1 MLVDEQLLI
10 RGTMKYVFWIIMC
23 CCVFHAQAQTRIDLS
38 LFIDGKDRE
47 VIIVKPS
54 GNVPPG
60 GYPIVFMFHGTGGN
74 GEKFFS
80 VSQWKEKG
88 EKEKF
93 ITVFPSSL
101 SYCVFEDGKEQKTTK
116 WHIAELDS
124 IACPGQRLANDI
136 NFVRAIIDTIIR
148 SVPVNT
154 AKIFATGFSNG
165 GAFVSKL
172 AVEMSDVFAAVAP
185 SGGALNRGDSTK
197 ANTKIPLWFFL
208 GTKDAKWL
216 DNYSAFGLKEFP
228 FNDSTLRWLRTSLGR
243 FRGILGLDTFFT
255 KTALPKALTYIY
267 STPVMPGTESAEFR
281 FTLIDGM
288 THQYPNGDNISF
300 VLADIVWDNFFSK
313 ISKNVQTYIDDNA
326 LSQVQIY
333 PQPAE
338 SFLMVEGVQDG
349 IVEIYNSVGHKVITQ
364 SLNARSLI
372 DMSILFR
379 GYYLIKISEGNTQYI
394 THCIKM

>member
-1 MLVDEQLLI
+1 MHYVLV
-10 RGTMKYVFWIIMC
+10 IIMC
-23 CCVFHAQAQTRIDLS
+23 CCFFHAQAQTRIDLS

-54 GNVPPG
+54 GEIPPG

-101 SYCVFEDGKEQKTTK
+101 SYCVYEDGKEQKTTK

-124 IACPGQRLANDI
+124 IACPGQSLANDI

-255 KTALPKALTYIY
+255 KTPLPKALTYIY

-313 ISKNVQTYIDDNA
+313 ISKNLQTYVDDNS
-326 LSQVQIY
+326 LSQVQIN
-333 PQPAE
+333 PQPAG
-338 SFLMVEGVQDG
+338 SVLSVDGVEEG
-349 IVEIYNSVGHKVITQ
+349 IIHIYNSLGLKVFTQ
-364 SLNARSLI
+364 NINARSLI
-372 DMSILFR
+372 DISMLLS
-379 GYYLIKISEGNTQYI
+379 GHYMVKISEGNAVYT
-394 THCIKM
+394 THFVKM